1 MRFIMRLTGVVNRK
15 KGRVRSI
22 ESLLTSIERE
32 KRNNIINSAM
42 KEFSKNS
49 FQNASTNVIAKE
61 AGISKGLLFHYF
73 GTKERLYKFL
83 EFFSIKVVTDEIV
96 NKMDWNQQDIF
107 LRLKEI
113 SLIKFKL
120 LEEYPYLTDFSFVVF
135 QDKTADEIMQI
146 EPGFPLELY
155 SKIYTHN
162 IDFTLF
168 KDNIDQKKAIDIV
181 RWTIEKYGDD
191 FRGRVKTESIEFDYK
206 QIEKEIYSY
215 IDMLKKC
222 FYK

>member
-1 MRFIMRLTGVVNRK
+1 MRLTGVVNRK

>member
-1 MRFIMRLTGVVNRK
+1 M
-15 KGRVRSI
+15 RSI

-168 KDNIDQKKAIDIV
+168 KDNIDQKKAVDIV

-215 IDMLKKC
+215 IDMVKKC

>member
-1 MRFIMRLTGVVNRK
+1 M
-15 KGRVRSI
+15 RSI

>member
-1 MRFIMRLTGVVNRK
+1 M
-15 KGRVRSI
+15 

-168 KDNIDQKKAIDIV
+168 KDNIDQKKAVDIV

>member
-1 MRFIMRLTGVVNRK
+1 MRLTGVVNRK

-96 NKMDWNQQDIF
+96 NKIDWNQQDIF

>member
-1 MRFIMRLTGVVNRK
+1 MRLTGVVNRK

-191 FRGRVKTESIEFDYK
+191 FRNRMKTESIEIDYK

>member
-1 MRFIMRLTGVVNRK
+1 MRLTGVVNRK

-155 SKIYTHN
+155 SKIYTLN

>member
-1 MRFIMRLTGVVNRK
+1 MRLTGVVNRK

-168 KDNIDQKKAIDIV
+168 KDNIDQKKATDIV

>member
-1 MRFIMRLTGVVNRK
+1 M
-15 KGRVRSI
+15 RSI

-155 SKIYTHN
+155 SKIYTLN

>member
-1 MRFIMRLTGVVNRK
+1 
-15 KGRVRSI
+15 
-22 ESLLTSIERE
+22 
-32 KRNNIINSAM
+32 M

-206 QIEKEIYSY
+206 QIEEEIYSY

>member
-1 MRFIMRLTGVVNRK
+1 MRLTGVVNRK

-22 ESLLTSIERE
+22 ESLLISIERE

-96 NKMDWNQQDIF
+96 NKIDWNQQDIF

-162 IDFTLF
+162 IDFTRF

>member
-1 MRFIMRLTGVVNRK
+1 
-15 KGRVRSI
+15 VRSI

>member
-1 MRFIMRLTGVVNRK
+1 M
-15 KGRVRSI
+15 RSI

-215 IDMLKKC
+215 IDMVKKC